1 LAYKFTE
8 KYIDQIFYVWYQND
22 RPGIIKL
29 HSIMPEEEGRKPS
42 VTTLK
47 DWYKD
52 FGWEQRGDALD
63 GEASR
68 SLDQQ
73 VIQKRVEMWEKLE
86 VVGGKLVDKGEEY
99 LNNHE
104 LSTDMSAIRAITDG
118 ANLLRASVGQ
128 AEAWFKISQMTP
140 AQLDGAFRA
149 LLNKGQ
155 NDVDV
160 VDAENSDTEST
171 PEQEN
176 DEPI

>member
-1 LAYKFTE
+1 MAYKFTE

-22 RPGIIKL
+22 RPGMNKL
-29 HSIMPEEEGRKPS
+29 HNIMPEEDEKKPS
-42 VTTLK
+42 LTTLQG
-47 DWYKD
+47 WYKD
-52 FGWEQRGDALD
+52 FGWEQRADALD

-86 VVGGKLVDKGEEY
+86 VVGGTLVDKGKAY
-99 LNNHE
+99 LETHE

-118 ANLLRASVGQ
+118 AELLRASVGQ

-155 NDVDV
+155 NEVDV
-160 VDAENSDTEST
+160 VDAESSDTEST